1 MLAGNPATGES
12 AHFPDQVSYTVGT
25 EISVNPRLTVAFDVL
40 GHLCDRRAA
49 AAAADVSRARRPL
62 VFDNIGFVRQS
73 FNTVNGAIGFKADLI
88 QRLLLQANLL
98 FKIDEHGLRDK
109 VTPLIGLEYTF

>member
-1 MLAGNPATGES
+1 M
-12 AHFPDQVSYTVGT
+12 SYTVGT

-40 GHLCDRRAA
+40 GTYAIDAQRL
-49 AAAADVSRARRPL
+49 RPQAFHAL
-62 VFDNIGFVRQS
+62 DGRSVFDNIGFVRQS
-73 FNTVNGAIGFKADLI
+73 FNTVSGSIGFKADLI